1 MRVLIVD
8 DDQFSSRIL
17 EGLLSRHGACSVAA
31 NGQEALAMFQQGHEA
46 KSPFDLI
53 MMDIMMPEING
64 LQVVQSIRENE
75 AAMNLSL
82 PQRVKIIM
90 TTSLDDPRTVIKA
103 LFESDANSYLT
114 KPVTV
119 QKIGDELRN
128 LKLIS

>member
-1 MRVLIVD
+1 M
-8 DDQFSSRIL
+8 
-17 EGLLSRHGACSVAA
+17 LSRYAACSVAV

-46 KSPFDLI
+46 HTPFDLI

-64 LQVVQSIRENE
+64 LQVVQAIRENE
-75 AAMNLSL
+75 AVMNLSL

-90 TTSLDDPRTVIKA
+90 TTALDDPRTVIKA

-114 KPVTV
+114 KPITV
-119 QKIGDELRN
+119 QKISDELRN

>member
-1 MRVLIVD
+1 VD
-8 DDQFSSRIL
+8 SRYIYHNYL
-17 EGLLSRHGACSVAA
+17 CGFYHSLLHLSNKTRRRQA
-31 NGQEALAMFQQGHEA
+31 
-46 KSPFDLI
+46 
-53 MMDIMMPEING
+53 
-64 LQVVQSIRENE
+64 IREHE

-90 TTSLDDPRTVIKA
+90 TTALDDPRTVIKA

-119 QKIGDELRN
+119 QNIGDELRN